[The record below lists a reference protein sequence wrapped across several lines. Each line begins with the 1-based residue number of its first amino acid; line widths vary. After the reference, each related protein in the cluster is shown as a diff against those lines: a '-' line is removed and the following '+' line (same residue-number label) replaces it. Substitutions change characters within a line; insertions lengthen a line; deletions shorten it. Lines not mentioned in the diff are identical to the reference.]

1 MPTSKSAA
9 NSKTSHAIKR
19 SQPDS
24 PSFSL
29 TTTKPRDIVADVLL
43 VNTAPAK
50 GKGVELVAH
59 GFTPAQTKRIQLDIA
74 ALGGTGKS
82 GEVIT
87 LTGVVGVKSPIVI
100 AVGLGDFR
108 KKFDIEEFRR
118 ALGNGIRTLSG
129 KIKVAISC
137 SHSLNTFTQP

>member
-87 LTGVVGVKSPIVI
+87 LTGVVGVKSQSLLRWDSVI
-100 AVGLGDFR
+100 F
-108 KKFDIEEFRR
+108 E
-118 ALGNGIRTLSG
+118 GNSTLKNSAG
-129 KIKVAISC
+129 HWVMEYARSVARSKLRFQVA
-137 SHSLNTFTQP
+137 SLNTFTQP